1 MSENEDWEINQLVR
15 EIRQLKVNTAR
26 EISRLEKEVQR
37 NRTDKGSRS
46 GKPTTAGAKASQFAS
61 GTVIVNRAPTS
72 AFIVHQDRFGTEIY
86 IGTKVK
92 FLTQG
97 KYGTT
102 EGIVE
107 SSDSH
112 WVYSRDRNGQKIKRS
127 ARSLKVLLYH

>member
-1 MSENEDWEINQLVR
+1 MSDNEDWEINQLVW

-26 EISRLEKEVQR
+26 EISRLEREIQR
-37 NRTDKGSRS
+37 IRTNKDRRS
-46 GKPTTAGAKASQFAS
+46 GKSTTAGAKGSQFAS
-61 GTVIVNRAPTS
+61 GTVMVNRAPPS
-72 AFIVHQDRFGTEIY
+72 AYIVHQDKFGTEIY
-86 IGTKVK
+86 VGTKVK

-112 WVYSRDRNGQKIKRS
+112 WVYSRDRNGQEDQE
-127 ARSLKVLLYH
+127 VGT

>member
-1 MSENEDWEINQLVR
+1 MNM
-15 EIRQLKVNTAR
+15 AR
-26 EISRLEKEVQR
+26 EISRLEREVQR
-37 NRTDKGSRS
+37 IRTNKDRRS
-46 GKPTTAGAKASQFAS
+46 GKSTTAGAKGSQLIP
-61 GTVIVNRAPTS
+61 GTVIVNRAPPS
-72 AFIVHQDRFGTEIY
+72 FFIVHQDKFRVEIY

-97 KYGTT
+97 RYGTT

-127 ARSLKVLLYH
+127 ARSLKVLSYH